1 MIVSTMAED
10 WDATA
15 YDRVAGPQTRW
26 GSAVV
31 ERLTLRGDERVLDA
45 GCGTGRVTEL
55 VLRRLPRGHVV
66 AVDSSE
72 AMLAEAGRRLAAWG
86 DRVTLLPADLGEP
99 LAPVVGAPVD
109 AVLSTA
115 TLHWVIDHDALFANL
130 ASVLRPGGALV
141 AQCGGHGNVASALAA
156 AAELGASPGPVN
168 FATAEATAARLRRWV
183 RRRLDVAPARA
194 HGTDRSRAR
203 GVPGHRRAA
212 YAPGRPPRAR
222 AGRVHR
228 GRSRPPGGSRGR
240 LRAPEHPRPPDLT
253 GPVG

>member
-31 ERLTLRGDERVLDA
+31 ERLDLRGDERVLDA

-72 AMLAEAGRRLAAWG
+72 AMLAEAGRRLAALG

-115 TLHWVIDHDALFANL
+115 TLHWVVDHDALFANL

-141 AQCGGHGNVASALAA
+141 AQCGGHGNVASALAV

-168 FATAEATAARLRRWV
+168 FATAEATAARLR
-183 RRRLDVAPARA
+183 
-194 HGTDRSRAR
+194 
-203 GVPGHRRAA
+203 AA
-212 YAPGRPPRAR
+212 GF
-222 AGRVHR
+222 GDIWTW
-228 GRSRPPGGSRGR
+228 
-240 LRAPEHPRPPDLT
+240 LQPEPTVLT
-253 GPVG
+253 GPELEEFLATVVLRTHLAGLPGPERAAFTGAVAARLVGAEVDFVRLNILARRI